1 MSLILFFSKSFEFL
15 LILIQSLRGIFLLN
29 ILKIDE
35 FLIQSLEATDLFFES
50 KTLNKYKY

>member
-35 FLIQSLEATDLFFES
+35 FLIQSFEATDLFFES